1 MGKSGGGEGE
11 WVERGKRM
19 RRKRK
24 RGRERM
30 EAGVIEREGR
40 GNYRKGKDEEIRKDC
55 FCSVL
60 SVTAQNQGLRIP

>member
-11 WVERGKRM
+11 WVERGKKM

-24 RGRERM
+24 RGRERT

-40 GNYRKGKDEEIRKDC
+40 GELQKGER
-55 FCSVL
+55 
-60 SVTAQNQGLRIP
+60 